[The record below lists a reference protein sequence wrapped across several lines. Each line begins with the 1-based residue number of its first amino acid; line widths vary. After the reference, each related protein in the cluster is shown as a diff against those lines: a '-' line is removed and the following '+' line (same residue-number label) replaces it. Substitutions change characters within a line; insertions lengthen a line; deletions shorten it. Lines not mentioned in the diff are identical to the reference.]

1 MKRNRRGFSIVEL
14 MLLIIV
20 LGLIFG
26 VVVPMIRGQGITILG
41 IVAIVLLVIIV
52 AAVLNPF

>member
-26 VVVPMIRGQGITILG
+26 VVVPMIRGQGITILC